1 MARRRKRKKQK
12 TDRAQ
17 TAPVKQTRKATAKRP
32 RKLDFRL
39 FTPRGLRPNE
49 RYKLFK
55 QVVDVLKEGERM
67 TILSNNKPVKD
78 EQGFLMRMLVQS
90 KQRWLKDKDEFIK
103 WLEEIYVWLGVE
115 IQRAKTGDE
124 DAQGKGPSYVAFKF
138 HQTSAHLIVDEKPPV
153 SGWYICGN
161 DAGDEAVAHYT
172 ANEER
177 WSQNGEVIEGV
188 TRWRDREPKD

>member
-1 MARRRKRKKQK
+1 MPRKHKRKKQK
-12 TDRAQ
+12 TGR
-17 TAPVKQTRKATAKRP
+17 TRKPPVKRIRKI
-32 RKLDFRL
+32 DFRL
-39 FTPRGLRPNE
+39 FTPKGLRPNK

-78 EQGFLMRMLVQS
+78 EQGFLMRMLVAS
-90 KQRWLKDKDEFIK
+90 KQRWLKDKDAFIK
-103 WLEEIYVWLGVE
+103 WLEEMYVWLGVE
-115 IQRAKTGDE
+115 IQRAKTGDA

-138 HQTSAHLIVDEKPPV
+138 KETPWLDSKVSPPNGR
-153 SGWYICGN
+153 GWYICGN
-161 DAGDEAVAHYT
+161 DKGDEAVAHYDDVMG
-172 ANEER
+172 